1 MAAPVFQAGDQ
12 LVLTCSVTGAF
23 LRWEFTVIRESGS
36 PVTFMPNV
44 IADGPSGV
52 ASPVMVNS
60 TTFTFSRLSAQD
72 SSPLISWMTI
82 NHVSEGLNGVQMS
95 CMDVE
100 ASQSATT
107 IIRILDTRGRKF

>member
-1 MAAPVFQAGDQ
+1 MVAPVCQAGHQ
-12 LVLTCSVTGAF
+12 LVLTCSVTAAGAF
-23 LRWEFTVIRESGS
+23 LRWEFTVSGS
-36 PVTFMPNV
+36 PVTFTPDV
-44 IADGPSGV
+44 VADGSRGV
-52 ASPVMVNS
+52 ASAVMVNS